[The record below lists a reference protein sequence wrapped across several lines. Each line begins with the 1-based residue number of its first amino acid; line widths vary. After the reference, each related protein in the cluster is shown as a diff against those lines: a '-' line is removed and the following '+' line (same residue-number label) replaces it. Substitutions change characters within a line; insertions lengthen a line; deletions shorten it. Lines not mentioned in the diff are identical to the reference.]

1 MKVMSVA
8 GLVCIFAA
16 TVFWFGST
24 PVAQN
29 KPGVS
34 SEWPT
39 YNHDLAATRYSPLT
53 QINTDNV
60 AKLTRTWS
68 YKLPVKVGPFGGSQ
82 AVPIVVNGVMYLPA
96 GNRVLA
102 LDPDT

>member
-8 GLVCIFAA
+8 GLVCILAA
-16 TVFWFGST
+16 TVFWFGSR

-68 YKLPVKVGPFGGSQ
+68 
-82 AVPIVVNGVMYLPA
+82 
-96 GNRVLA
+96 
-102 LDPDT
+102 